1 MARQV
6 AVLLADGFEEI
17 EAITIIDV
25 LRRANVPVRTLALA
39 ERSVRGAHDIKIE
52 ADGVLE
58 EEQHKLWDMVI
69 LPGGQAGAEALRDDP
84 RVTSLLEKQ
93 LGHKKQVAAICA
105 APIALGH
112 HGMLKQHRATCYPGF
127 EEQLKGAVFVNE
139 KVVIDGDIITS
150 RGPGTAFEFAFELV
164 NILVG
169 RTESERLR
177 RGMLVRD

>member
-1 MARQV
+1 MTQQV
-6 AVLLADGFEEI
+6 ALLLADGFEEI

-25 LRRANVPVRTLALA
+25 LRRANVPLRTLSLG
-39 ERSVRGAHDIKIE
+39 SKQVTGAHAIKIE
-52 ADGVLE
+52 ADGTLE
-58 EEQHKLWDMVI
+58 EEQHKLWEMVI
-69 LPGGQAGAEALRDDP
+69 MPGGQAGAEALRDDP

-93 LGHKKQVAAICA
+93 LGHNKSVAAICA

-127 EEQLKGAVFVNE
+127 EDQLKGAVFVAE
-139 KVVIDGDIITS
+139 KVVIDGKIITS

-164 NILVG
+164 NMLVG

-177 RGMLVRD
+177 RAMLVRA